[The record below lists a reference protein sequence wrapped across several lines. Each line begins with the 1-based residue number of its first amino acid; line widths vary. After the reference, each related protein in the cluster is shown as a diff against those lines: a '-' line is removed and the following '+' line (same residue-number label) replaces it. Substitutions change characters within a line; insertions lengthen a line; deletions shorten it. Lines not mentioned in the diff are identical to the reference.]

1 MSLEHWFALLSIC
14 LLGAMSPG
22 PSLAVVL
29 SSTLGL
35 GRSAG
40 FQTAWAHGAGVAL
53 YGLLTVTG
61 LALIVTSSPGI
72 FLALQVAGALYLI
85 YLGTKSLRQALG
97 SAALEQDPITV
108 GNPATAGFLV
118 AFLNP
123 KLAVFM
129 LALFS
134 QFLDP
139 TFGFKEKSIMV
150 ATIGI
155 TDALWYSLVALLVSQ
170 ARFRRQVQQS
180 ARIVDAILGVILI
193 ALALTVL
200 FTALMG
206 MQPSGTPSLNI

>member
-97 SAALEQDPITV
+97 SAALEQDQVNV

-139 TFGFKEKSIMV
+139 TFGFKEKGGN
-150 ATIGI
+150 ANGGNHDAFFLEAKRGI
-155 TDALWYSLVALLVSQ
+155 QKLAKPVSYTH
-170 ARFRRQVQQS
+170 
-180 ARIVDAILGVILI
+180 
-193 ALALTVL
+193 LTL
-200 FTALMG
+200 PT
-206 MQPSGTPSLNI
+206 TPYG